1 MSQTSEHIDKLN
13 YPHNEKNKLVEEDS
27 LALRK
32 ENIKHA
38 IGKIDRLKVRES
50 PLHLEVLYNS
60 TINQLKT
67 NQKLSK
73 GALDMPISI
82 KVTNTNEATYHTKD
96 HSQIVFTHQLTHH

>member
-1 MSQTSEHIDKLN
+1 MPTTDYTIMSQTSEHIDKLN
-13 YPHNEKNKLVEEDS
+13 HNHNENTNEDS

-38 IGKIDRLKVRES
+38 IGKIDRLKVKES
-50 PLHLEVLYNS
+50 PIPLEVLYNS

-73 GALDMPISI
+73 GALDMPI
-82 KVTNTNEATYHTKD
+82 
-96 HSQIVFTHQLTHH
+96 